1 MTTEVRTDDPPAS
14 LSPTAGSADS
24 PGPDDTPARR
34 SARTADTAS
43 RADDLAL
50 AQAAKLGDRRAF
62 ETIVQRHGPAMTR
75 YALRST
81 PDRGEAEDLVQEA
94 LVAAWQSL
102 DRFDA
107 RSSLRTWLFGILV
120 NKVGS
125 ARRKRKA
132 LPVEDEQLD
141 RPDHSDPLQAASDSE
156 LRRALEAALRSLP
169 DRQRTAWLLVEV
181 EGMTQPEAALAM
193 RTTPDTVR
201 GLLERARRSLAE
213 RMRQWKA

>member
-1 MTTEVRTDDPPAS
+1 MSTDVRVGGPLPPPPASAPGPDAPPDPPA
-14 LSPTAGSADS
+14 
-24 PGPDDTPARR
+24 TPARTTTHR
-34 SARTADTAS
+34 SD

-75 YALRST
+75 YALRAT

-120 NKVGS
+120 NKVGT

-156 LRRALEAALRSLP
+156 LRRALEAALMTLP

-181 EGMTQPEAALAM
+181 EGMTQPEAANVM

-201 GLLERARRSLAE
+201 GLLQRARRSLAE